1 MVGYCWGGTMTYVAA
16 SELPLACGVA
26 YYGGSIVKHL
36 DKHPKC
42 PVLYHFGALDTHIPL
57 SAVDQIRAADPNGT
71 FHVYEGAD
79 HGFNCDMRGSYNAQ
93 AAKLARERSLA
104 FLEQRLV
111 AAGR

>member
-1 MVGYCWGGTMTYVAA
+1 MTYVAA